1 MSGDSVDRRSF
12 LKRTGAGVGGLALLA
27 GCTGS
32 GGDAGGGTPTATP
45 TEGSDGSTP
54 TPTGTATGTPT
65 ESEPSGT
72 LNVATY
78 SSFTGEGTAGN
89 WLESVFEEQYPET
102 TVEFSTPENGVN
114 QFIQRKQQGAPIDA
128 DLYVGLN
135 TSELVRVDERLDEAL
150 FATTSDRVEGAD
162 TVKEGLDIDP
172 DGRAIPYDTGY
183 ISLVYDENEV
193 EAPGTFDALLE
204 PEYEGDLITQNAQ
217 QSDPGRAFLLWTI
230 IAKGEDGY
238 LDYWSELADN
248 GVRVLSDWE
257 PAYNAYLNEEAPM
270 VVSYSTDQVYY
281 HGEGVDMSRHQVGFL
296 DDQGYANPETMAL
309 FADSERAELGRRFM
323 EFVLTPE
330 AQAEIAVRNVQF
342 PAVEGVDPGEEFS
355 KYAFEPPEPVTFT
368 YDDLAGNVDT
378 WVDEWARQIVSG

>member
-1 MSGDSVDRRSF
+1 MKRRSF
-12 LKRTGAGVGGLALLA
+12 LRRAGAGVGGLTLLA
-27 GCTGS
+27 GCTGT
-32 GGDAGGGTPTATP
+32 GGDGSGDGTPTATEP
-45 TEGSDGSTP
+45 PGDGATP
-54 TPTGTATGTPT
+54 TDTATGTPT
-65 ESEPSGT
+65 SSEPRGT

-78 SSFTGEGTAGN
+78 SSFTGEGAAGN
-89 WLESVFEEQYPET
+89 WLKSAFEERYPEV
-102 TVEFSTPENGVN
+102 TVEFATPENGVN
-114 QFIQRKQQGAPIDA
+114 QFIQRKRRGAPVDA

-135 TSELVRVDERLDEAL
+135 TGELVRVDERLDEPL
-150 FATTSDRVEGAD
+150 FATVRDGIEGAD
-162 TVKEGLDIDP
+162 AVKEGLRVDP
-172 DGRAIPYDTGY
+172 DGRAVPYDTGY
-183 ISLVYDENEV
+183 ISLVYDEGEV

-238 LDYWSELADN
+238 LDYWSDLADN

-257 PAYNAYLNEEAPM
+257 PAYNAYLNGEAPM

-296 DDQGYANPETMAL
+296 NDQGYANPETMAA
-309 FADSERAELGRRFM
+309 FADAAEPELARLFM

-355 KYAFEPPEPVTFT
+355 RYAFEPPEPVTFT
-368 YDDLAGNVDT
+368 YDDLAGNVST